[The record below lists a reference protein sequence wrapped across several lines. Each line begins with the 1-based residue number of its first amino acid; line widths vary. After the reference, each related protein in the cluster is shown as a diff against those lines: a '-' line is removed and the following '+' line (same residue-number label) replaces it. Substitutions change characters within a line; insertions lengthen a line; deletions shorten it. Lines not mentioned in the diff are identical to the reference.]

1 MATTIKSGNSVM
13 NWLYKKWWHHKL
25 NGSPHQALFAAPH
38 STELVSLD
46 CETTS
51 LDPHRAELVTI
62 AATKIIDNRII
73 TSEPFYVRLRAP
85 QSLDSGSVRIH
96 RIRHQDLI
104 DGMSEKDAILALL
117 DFIGTRPLVGYHIR
131 YDKTILDIACQKQL
145 GFPLP
150 NSLIEVSHIYH
161 EKLERHLPNAYF
173 DLSLDAICKHL
184 DLPEQENKHDALQ
197 DAISAALVYVRLTY
211 GDLPALTSAYLR

>member
-1 MATTIKSGNSVM
+1 M
-13 NWLYKKWWHHKL
+13 NWLKRKL
-25 NGSPHQALFAAPH
+25 WYYRLKDSPHRHLFTPCKH
-38 STELVSLD
+38 KEYVSLD

-96 RIRHQDLI
+96 RIRHQDLV
-104 DGMSEKDAILALL
+104 DGMSEKEAIKALL
-117 DFIGTRPLVGYHIR
+117 EFTGNRPMVGYHIH
-131 YDKTILDIACQKQL
+131 YDKTILDIACQKHF
-145 GFPLP
+145 GFPMP
-150 NSLIEVSHIYH
+150 NELIEVSHIYH
-161 EKLERHLPNAYF
+161 EMLEKHLPNAYF

-184 DLPEQENKHDALQ
+184 DLPPQDNKHDALQ
-197 DAISAALVYVRLTY
+197 DAISAALVYVRLRY

>member
-1 MATTIKSGNSVM
+1 M
-13 NWLYKKWWHHKL
+13 NLLRRKLWHYKLK
-25 NGSPHQALFAAPH
+25 GSPYRELFSSPML
-38 STELVSLD
+38 EEFVSLD

-62 AATKIIDNRII
+62 AATKIIGNRII
-73 TSEPFYVRLRAP
+73 TSDPFHVRLSAP

-104 DGMSEKDAILALL
+104 DGISEKEALTSL
-117 DFIGTRPLVGYHIR
+117 IEFIGSRPLVGYHIR
-131 YDKTILDIACQKQL
+131 YDKTILDIACRKQL

-150 NSLIEVSHIYH
+150 NKLIEVSHIYH

-184 DLPEQENKHDALQ
+184 DLPPQENKHDALQ

-211 GDLPALTSAYLR
+211 GDLPALTSAYMR